1 MNKVFIGG
9 SRHITRLPLEVQE
22 RLENVIAL
30 GHEVLIGDANGAD
43 KAAQKYFF
51 DAAYNNVTVYCSGD
65 KSRNNVGS
73 WHTQN
78 IYPPKNV
85 KGFQFYAAKD
95 REMAAHADAGLMIW
109 DGKSPGTVLNILR
122 LLLMGKSALLV
133 HVPEK
138 KITRFKSLN
147 DWNEFLLG
155 ASTEFLDSLRERA
168 TPSEWKAASSLPLA
182 SENAANQIIQSNI
195 SERSEAELEADI
207 NTALASS
214 EAATVLNA
222 LGIIAKA
229 HGMSTVAKEAGLA
242 RESLYRSLNSEGN
255 PEFSTVLKV
264 MASLGLRLT
273 VSKISSQ
280 G

>member
-1 MNKVFIGG
+1 MNKIFIGG

-51 DAAYNNVTVYCSGD
+51 EAAYNKVTVYCSGD
-65 KSRNNVGS
+65 NPRNNVGS
-73 WHTQN
+73 WRTQN
-78 IYPPKNV
+78 VYPPKNV

-122 LLLMGKSALLV
+122 LLLAGKSSLLV
-133 HVPEK
+133 HAPEK
-138 KITRFKSLN
+138 RTTKFKSLN
-147 DWNEFLLG
+147 DWSEFLQS
-155 ASTEFLDSLRERA
+155 ASTEFLDDLRERA
-168 TPSEWKAASSLPLA
+168 IPSEWNATSSLLLA
-182 SENAANQIIQSNI
+182 SENAANQIIQPSAP
-195 SERSEAELEADI
+195 EKSEAELEADI
-207 NTALASS
+207 NIALASS
-214 EAATVLNA
+214 EASIVLNA

-242 RESLYRSLNSEGN
+242 RESLYRSLNSGGN

-264 MASLGLRLT
+264 MASVGLRLT